1 VQDYLLDAPVSVG
14 DGFSFSGGKK
24 EMGGVWMCGKLFRS
38 QAYTFCGSE
47 NFV

>member
-24 EMGGVWMCGKLFRS
+24 LIGGVCCVENRLDHRLILFVVLKIL
-38 QAYTFCGSE
+38 F
-47 NFV
+47 